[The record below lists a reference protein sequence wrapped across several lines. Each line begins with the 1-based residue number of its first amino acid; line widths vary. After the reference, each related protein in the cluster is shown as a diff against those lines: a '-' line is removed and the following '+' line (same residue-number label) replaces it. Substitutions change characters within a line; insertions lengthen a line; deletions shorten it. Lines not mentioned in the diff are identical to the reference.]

1 MKLTGGSIDIANL
14 EQPAEFNRVLSAFL
28 AKAAGRALRSSGR

>member
-1 MKLTGGSIDIANL
+1 MTLTAANSDIANL

-28 AKAAGRALRSSGR
+28 AQAAGRALLSPGR